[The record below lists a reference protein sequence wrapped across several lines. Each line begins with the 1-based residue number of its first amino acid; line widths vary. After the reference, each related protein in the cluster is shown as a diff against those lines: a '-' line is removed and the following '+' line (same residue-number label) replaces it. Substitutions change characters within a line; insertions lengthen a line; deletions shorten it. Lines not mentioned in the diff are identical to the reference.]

1 MDLTGSAEKYRRSEA
16 PDVGNSPR
24 VLVVMYHYV
33 HDRKPSVQ
41 GAAAGNA
48 DGVRG
53 LTTDQFTAQVEQL
66 GRELEP
72 IDWPR
77 LYAWMDG
84 RGQVPQR
91 SFLLTFDDGLADHAK
106 TVLPIL
112 NHHDLRGVFFV
123 PGSVLVECRLLPA
136 HAIHLLL
143 STLGDERL
151 AQELGAYLRGRED
164 GRVWADALERDEDA
178 SLGNAAA
185 MYHYETPQRAR
196 LKHLLTM
203 ELPIAMRRD
212 ALETLFARHIGSA
225 SRWSKHWYLGWED
238 LVALRS
244 HGHTVGGHGFRHEPY
259 SRLSPRE
266 VREDVSRTA
275 AILREGLGPDLRPF
289 SYPYG
294 SVTDDAVAA
303 CREAG
308 FAHAFT
314 TESRSV
320 DDTCDLMRLPRIDT
334 IHVGAVLEKEL
345 SCSQA

>member
-1 MDLTGSAEKYRRSEA
+1 MDLTGSAEKHSRNDS

-33 HDRKPSVQ
+33 HDRKPFVRGVSS
-41 GAAAGNA
+41 AGA
-48 DGVRG
+48 DGIRD
-53 LTTDQFTAQVEQL
+53 LTADQFTAQVEQL

-72 IDWPR
+72 IDWPT

-112 NHHDLRGVFFV
+112 DHHGLRGVFFV

-143 STLGDERL
+143 STLGDEGL
-151 AQELGAYLRGRED
+151 AKELGAYLRGRED
-164 GRVWADALERDEDA
+164 GRVWADTLQRDEEV
-178 SLGNAAA
+178 SLGGAPA
-185 MYHYETPQRAR
+185 MYHYETAQRAR

-225 SRWSKHWYLGWED
+225 SRWSKHWYLGWDD
-238 LVALRS
+238 LVALQS
-244 HGHTVGGHGFRHEPY
+244 CGHTVGGHGFSHEPC
-259 SRLSPRE
+259 SRMSPRE

-294 SVTDDAVAA
+294 SVTDEAMAA

-314 TESRSV
+314 TESCWLDNTR
-320 DDTCDLMRLPRIDT
+320 DPLRLPRIDT
-334 IHVGAVLEKEL
+334 IHVGAALEKEL
-345 SCSQA
+345 SCSRA